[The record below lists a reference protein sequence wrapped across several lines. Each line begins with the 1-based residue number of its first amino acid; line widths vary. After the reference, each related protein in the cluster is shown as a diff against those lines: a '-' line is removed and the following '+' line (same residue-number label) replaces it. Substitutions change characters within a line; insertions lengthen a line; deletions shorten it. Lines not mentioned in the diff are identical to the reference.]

1 MPLGPLRGRDIS
13 SRWCPVE
20 WCPIFTPIDPSMM
33 CIKSFCACQSQNQSR
48 FELQAS
54 VACNGGWSI
63 PSTDVATH
71 PEFSGAFS
79 QCGDAKEFKMK
90 MQSDPTAKLVAAL
103 TLSAVVMAYTVGVQA
118 QDTTSSLTP
127 IYGSQLMSDPE
138 RSAYQTKMRSLK
150 TDQAREAF
158 RLEHHEEMKIRAA
171 ARGVTLP
178 NEPPA
183 KGLGIQGNA
192 PQGAVQGGATGKSGG
207 MGGATGGGAGA
218 GSGTG
223 SGAGGG
229 GGRK

>member
-1 MPLGPLRGRDIS
+1 MS
-13 SRWCPVE
+13 TS
-20 WCPIFTPIDPSMM
+20 IDPSMM
-33 CIKSFCACQSQNQSR
+33 CIKFFCACQSQNQTR

-54 VACNGGWSI
+54 EACDGGWSI

-71 PEFSGAFS
+71 PEFTGAFS

-90 MQSDPTAKLVAAL
+90 MQMQSDSTAKLVAAL
-103 TLSAVVMAYTVGVQA
+103 SLSAVVMAYTVGVQA

-192 PQGAVQGGATGKSGG
+192 PQGAVQGGATGKTGG
-207 MGGATGGGAGA
+207 MGSATGGGAGA
-218 GSGTG
+218 GSGAGSGTG
-223 SGAGGG
+223 SGAGAGAGAGAG

>member
-1 MPLGPLRGRDIS
+1 MS
-13 SRWCPVE
+13 TS
-20 WCPIFTPIDPSMM
+20 IDPSMM
-33 CIKSFCACQSQNQSR
+33 CIKSFCACQSQNQTR

-54 VACNGGWSI
+54 EACDGGWSI

-71 PEFSGAFS
+71 PEFSAAFS
-79 QCGDAKEFKMK
+79 PCGDAKEFKMK
-90 MQSDPTAKLVAAL
+90 MQMQMQSDSTAKLVAAL

-192 PQGAVQGGATGKSGG
+192 PQGVVQGGATGKTGG
-207 MGGATGGGAGA
+207 MGSATGGGAGA

-223 SGAGGG
+223 SGAGAGAGAG

>member
-1 MPLGPLRGRDIS
+1 MS
-13 SRWCPVE
+13 TS
-20 WCPIFTPIDPSMM
+20 IDPSMM
-33 CIKSFCACQSQNQSR
+33 CIKSFCACQSQNQTR

-54 VACNGGWSI
+54 EACDGGWSI
-63 PSTDVATH
+63 PSTDVATQT
-71 PEFSGAFS
+71 EFSGAFS

-90 MQSDPTAKLVAAL
+90 MQMQSDSTAKLVAAL

-192 PQGAVQGGATGKSGG
+192 PKGAVQGGATGKSGG
-207 MGGATGGGAGA
+207 MGSATGGGASA
-218 GSGTG
+218 G
-223 SGAGGG
+223 SGAGPGAG

>member
-1 MPLGPLRGRDIS
+1 MS
-13 SRWCPVE
+13 TS
-20 WCPIFTPIDPSMM
+20 IDPSMM
-33 CIKSFCACQSQNQSR
+33 CIKSFGACHSQNQKR
-48 FELQAS
+48 FELPAS
-54 VACNGGWSI
+54 EACDGEWSI

-90 MQSDPTAKLVAAL
+90 MQMQSDSTAKLVAAL

-192 PQGAVQGGATGKSGG
+192 PKGAVQGGATGKSGG
-207 MGGATGGGAGA
+207 MGSATGGGASA
-218 GSGTG
+218 GSG
-223 SGAGGG
+223 SGAGPGAG

>member
-1 MPLGPLRGRDIS
+1 MS
-13 SRWCPVE
+13 TS
-20 WCPIFTPIDPSMM
+20 IDPSMM
-33 CIKSFCACQSQNQSR
+33 CIKSFCACQSQNQTR

-54 VACNGGWSI
+54 EACDGGWSI

-71 PEFSGAFS
+71 PESSAAFS
-79 QCGDAKEFKMK
+79 PCGDAKEFKMK
-90 MQSDPTAKLVAAL
+90 THADSTAKLVAAL

-127 IYGSQLMSDPE
+127 IYGSPLMSDPE

-158 RLEHHEEMKIRAA
+158 RLEHHEAMKIRAA

-192 PQGAVQGGATGKSGG
+192 PQGTGQGGATGKSGG
-207 MGGATGGGAGA
+207 MGSATGGGA
-218 GSGTG
+218 SSG
-223 SGAGGG
+223 SGAGPGAG

>member
-1 MPLGPLRGRDIS
+1 
-13 SRWCPVE
+13 
-20 WCPIFTPIDPSMM
+20 MM
-33 CIKSFCACQSQNQSR
+33 CIKFFCACQSQNQTR

-54 VACNGGWSI
+54 EACDGGWSI

-90 MQSDPTAKLVAAL
+90 IQMQMQSDSTAKLVAAL

-150 TDQAREAF
+150 TDQAREAI

-192 PQGAVQGGATGKSGG
+192 PQGAVQGGATGKTGG
-207 MGGATGGGAGA
+207 MGSATGGGASA
-218 GSGTG
+218 GSGSG
-223 SGAGGG
+223 SGAGPGAG

>member
-1 MPLGPLRGRDIS
+1 MS
-13 SRWCPVE
+13 TS
-20 WCPIFTPIDPSMM
+20 IDPSMM
-33 CIKSFCACQSQNQSR
+33 CIKSFCACQSQNQTR

-54 VACNGGWSI
+54 EACDGGWSI

-90 MQSDPTAKLVAAL
+90 MQMQSDSTAKLVAAL

-192 PQGAVQGGATGKSGG
+192 PQGAVQGGATGKTGG
-207 MGGATGGGAGA
+207 MGSATGGGASA
-218 GSGTG
+218 GSGSG
-223 SGAGGG
+223 SGAGPGAGGG
-229 GGRK
+229 GGGGRK

>member
-1 MPLGPLRGRDIS
+1 
-13 SRWCPVE
+13 
-20 WCPIFTPIDPSMM
+20 MM
-33 CIKSFCACQSQNQSR
+33 CIKFFCAYQSQNQTR

-54 VACNGGWSI
+54 EACDGGWSI

-90 MQSDPTAKLVAAL
+90 MQMQMQMQSDSTAKLVAAL

-183 KGLGIQGNA
+183 KGLGIQGSV
-192 PQGAVQGGATGKSGG
+192 PQGAGQGGAAGKSGG

-218 GSGTG
+218 GSGAG

-229 GGRK
+229 AGRK

>member
-1 MPLGPLRGRDIS
+1 MS
-13 SRWCPVE
+13 TS
-20 WCPIFTPIDPSMM
+20 IDPSMM
-33 CIKSFCACQSQNQSR
+33 CIKFFCACQSQNQTR

-54 VACNGGWSI
+54 EACDGGWSI

-71 PEFSGAFS
+71 PEFSAAFS
-79 QCGDAKEFKMK
+79 PCGDAKEFKMK
-90 MQSDPTAKLVAAL
+90 MQSDSTAKLVAAL

-192 PQGAVQGGATGKSGG
+192 PQGAVQGGATGKTGG
-207 MGGATGGGAGA
+207 MGSATGGGASA
-218 GSGTG
+218 GSGSG
-223 SGAGGG
+223 AGPGAGGG
-229 GGRK
+229 GGGGGGRK

>member
-1 MPLGPLRGRDIS
+1 
-13 SRWCPVE
+13 
-20 WCPIFTPIDPSMM
+20 MM
-33 CIKSFCACQSQNQSR
+33 CIKFFCAYQSQNQTR

-54 VACNGGWSI
+54 EACDGGWSI

-90 MQSDPTAKLVAAL
+90 MQMQSDSTAKLVAAL

-218 GSGTG
+218 GSGAG

-229 GGRK
+229 GGGGGGGGRK

>member
-1 MPLGPLRGRDIS
+1 
-13 SRWCPVE
+13 
-20 WCPIFTPIDPSMM
+20 
-33 CIKSFCACQSQNQSR
+33 
-48 FELQAS
+48 
-54 VACNGGWSI
+54 
-63 PSTDVATH
+63 
-71 PEFSGAFS
+71 
-79 QCGDAKEFKMK
+79 MK
-90 MQSDPTAKLVAAL
+90 MQMQMQSDSTAKLVAAL

-192 PQGAVQGGATGKSGG
+192 PQGVVQGGATGKTGG
-207 MGGATGGGAGA
+207 MGSATGGGASA
-218 GSGTG
+218 GSGSG
-223 SGAGGG
+223 AGPGAGGG
-229 GGRK
+229 GGGGRK